1 MFYEPRKGHGLS
13 RDPFKAL
20 VTPRPIGWFTTLNE
34 DGGVNIGPYS
44 YFNAVADDP
53 PFVMFSSGAREDVA
67 VKDSARNAAARGEF
81 VHNLVTFDLKD
92 AMNATS
98 EEVPYGTEE
107 AALAGL
113 ELAPCTLV
121 KTPRIAAAVASFE
134 CRYHSTVEIPQNGQD
149 GPTLMVLG
157 EVIGIHIRDSALKD
171 SRFDPEAERI
181 IARLGYANYAV
192 VGGTFRMLRPGIT
205 DA

>member
-1 MFYEPRKGHGLS
+1 MFYEPRKGHGLP

-20 VTPRPIGWFTTLNE
+20 VAPRPIGWFTTLND
-34 DGGVNIGPYS
+34 DGSVNIGPYS

-53 PFVMFSSGAREDVA
+53 PFVMFSAGAREGVP

-81 VHNLVTFDLKD
+81 VHNLVTYDLKD

-98 EEVPYGTEE
+98 EEVPYGTDE

-113 ELAPCTLV
+113 EMAPCNLV
-121 KTPRIAAAVASFE
+121 KAPRIAAAVASFE
-134 CRYHSTVEIPQNGQD
+134 CRYHSTIELPQNGED
-149 GPTLMVLG
+149 GPNLLVLG
-157 EVIGIHIRDSALKD
+157 EVIGIHIRDEAIAD
-171 SRFDPEAERI
+171 GRFDPEAQRV

-192 VGGTFRMLRPGIT
+192 VGETFRMLRPGIT

>member
-1 MFYEPRKGHGLS
+1 MFYEPRNGHGLP
-13 RDPFKAL
+13 RDPYKAL
-20 VTPRPIGWFTTLNE
+20 VTPRPIGWFSTLND
-34 DGGVNIGPYS
+34 DGSVNIGPYS

-53 PFVMFSSGAREDVA
+53 PFVMFSSGAREDLA

-98 EEVPYGTEE
+98 EEVAYGTDE

-113 ELAPCTLV
+113 EMVPCNLV

-134 CRYHSTVEIPQNGQD
+134 CRYHSTVEIPQNGDD
-149 GPTLMVLG
+149 GPNLVVFG
-157 EVIGIHIRDSALKD
+157 EVIGIHIRDEALKD
-171 SRFDPEAERI
+171 GRFDPEAQQVV
-181 IARLGYANYAV
+181 ARLGYANYAV
-192 VGGTFRMLRPGIT
+192 VGGTFRMLRPGIKG
-205 DA
+205 D

>member
-1 MFYEPRKGHGLS
+1 MFYEPRKGHGLP

-20 VTPRPIGWFTTLNE
+20 VTPRPIGWFTTLND

-107 AALAGL
+107 AGRAGL

-134 CRYHSTVEIPQNGQD
+134 CRYHSTVEVPQNGED

-171 SRFDPEAERI
+171 GRFDPEAERVV
-181 IARLGYANYAV
+181 ARLGYANYAV
-192 VGGTFRMLRPGIT
+192 VGGTFRMLRPGIKA
-205 DA
+205 D